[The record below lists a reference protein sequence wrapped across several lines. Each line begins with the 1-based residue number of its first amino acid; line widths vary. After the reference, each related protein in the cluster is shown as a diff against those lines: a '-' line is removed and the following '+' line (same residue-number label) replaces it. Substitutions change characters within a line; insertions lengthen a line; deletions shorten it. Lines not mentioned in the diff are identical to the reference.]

1 MIKCYG
7 SKWRLAPK
15 YPHPQHDTII
25 EPFAGGAGYSL
36 LHYRKN
42 VRLYDKSPYVVAI
55 WKFLI
60 GASRQDILGLPIVEP
75 GEKVSEMGLPMGAE
89 YLIRSWLDIY
99 TGGKS
104 ARDQRLSWS
113 LETWPDVPVQ
123 YWGERCRQRIADHVE
138 CLSHWT
144 CEQIDDYTDIPD
156 CEATWHIDP
165 PYQNAGKHY
174 KYSANAIDFDRLGD
188 WCKSRS
194 GQVMVCEN
202 AGADWLPFR
211 HHCEQV
217 GANKVGDSYKRSTE
231 VIWTNA

>member
-1 MIKCYG
+1 MMFYYG

-15 YPHPQHDTII
+15 YPPPRHDTIV

-60 GASRQDILGLPIVEP
+60 GASRQDILDLPIVEP
-75 GEKVSEMGLPMGAE
+75 GEKVSEMGLPLGAE
-89 YLIRSWLDIY
+89 YLIRSCLDTY
-99 TGGKS
+99 KGGKS
-104 ARDQRLSWS
+104 AADNRVGWS
-113 LETWPDVPVQ
+113 LKTWPNNVRVSH
-123 YWGERCRQRIADHVE
+123 WGERCRQRIADHVE
-138 CLSHWT
+138 YLSHWT
-144 CEQIDDYTDIPD
+144 CEQIDDFADIPD
-156 CEATWHIDP
+156 HEATWHIDP
-165 PYQNAGKHY
+165 PYQNMGKHY

-202 AGADWLPFR
+202 AGAEWLPFR
-211 HHCEQV
+211 YHCEQV
-217 GANKVGDSYKRSTE
+217 SNISDLGKRSTE
-231 VIWTNA
+231 VIWTNE